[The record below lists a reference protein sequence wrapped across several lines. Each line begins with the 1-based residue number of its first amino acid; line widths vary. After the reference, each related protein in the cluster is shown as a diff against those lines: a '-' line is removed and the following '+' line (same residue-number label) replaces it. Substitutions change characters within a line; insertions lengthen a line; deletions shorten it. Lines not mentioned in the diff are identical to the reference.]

1 MAAYLRSIPREL
13 GFGPRRWIIK
23 GESAMARTS
32 TAVMAAFIALAAS
45 HTSLAQNAAGAPPPP
60 GTNSAGT
67 AQSSGGTAQN
77 RQPGVTTGSGLGS
90 GNAAPP
96 ATSTDAA
103 INKENQLLDSKMKSI
118 CRGC

>member
-45 HTSLAQNAAGAPPPP
+45 YTSLAQNGTGAPPP

-67 AQSSGGTAQN
+67 AQSSGGAALN
-77 RQPGVTTGSGLGS
+77 RQPGVTTGSGLGW

-96 ATSTDAA
+96 ATTSTDAA

>member
-1 MAAYLRSIPREL
+1 
-13 GFGPRRWIIK
+13 
-23 GESAMARTS
+23 MARTS

-45 HTSLAQNAAGAPPPP
+45 YTSLAQNGAGAPPP

-67 AQSSGGTAQN
+67 AQSSGGTALN